1 MISTGALAL
10 APLSAET
17 SALVEWLRRSVVVV
31 RSGQGH
37 GSGVVWRADGLI
49 VTNHHVATTGRVEV
63 EMCDSRTSEAVVLAR
78 DPKNDLAILRVP
90 LADLPAAPV
99 GDSRSVKVGQLI
111 MAVGHPLGIRGTASL
126 GIVSAVGCVMQRG
139 KQQCEV
145 IHADVEL
152 LPGNSGG
159 PLADMQG
166 RVIGIASMVVS
177 PGIAIAV
184 PSHVVER
191 FVSKTV
197 SRQRKSLKTAAC
209 N

>member
-1 MISTGALAL
+1 MATLAL

-31 RSGQGH
+31 KSGYGH
-37 GSGVVWRADGLI
+37 GSGVIWRRDGLI
-49 VTNHHVATTGRVEV
+49 VTNHHVATTGRADVELW
-63 EMCDSRTSEAVVLAR
+63 DGRKAPAIVLGR
-78 DPKNDLAILRVP
+78 DPKNDLALLRVP

-111 MAVGHPLGIRGTASL
+111 MAVGHPLGVRGTATL
-126 GIVSAVGCVMQRG
+126 GIVSAAACVMQRG
-139 KQQCEV
+139 RQQCEV

-159 PLADMQG
+159 PLADMEG

-184 PSHVVER
+184 PSHVVEQ
-191 FVSKTV
+191 FVSGIVK
-197 SRQRKSLKTAAC
+197 RQNYESMREAA
-209 N
+209 